1 MIHNSHPKQHGKIEL
16 TTQNGVLIC
25 RPMGAFNL
33 DGVMHYEEIFAE
45 KVRSFDS
52 KKWALLNQYKE
63 FEICGPEVIK
73 RIRSQLLWSQA
84 HGCQVIGF
92 ETFNTVQEY
101 FVRQV
106 TKDIPFKHVLVF
118 SEQQSTEF
126 QIAELSSKL
135 SGEG

>member
-1 MIHNSHPKQHGKIEL
+1 MTHNYHSKRHGEIEL
-16 TTQNGVLIC
+16 AIQNGVVIC

-33 DGVMHYEEIFAE
+33 DGVINYEKIFAE
-45 KVRSFDS
+45 KVRSFNS

-73 RIRSQLLWSQA
+73 RIRSQLFWSQA

-92 ETFNTVQEY
+92 ETFNAVQEY

-106 TKDIPFKHVLVF
+106 TKDIPFRHVLVF
-118 SEQQSTEF
+118 SERQSTEF
-126 QIAELSSKL
+126 QIAEINNKL
-135 SGEG
+135 SGED